1 MRAPRTGALLAVV
14 LLCTALVGACTSGG
28 HDDAVTPTAGASAA
42 PTPATAVPVPLT
54 TDGAVPSI
62 TIGVVV
68 SASSEPG
75 QGGDW
80 LGPAEGAQVAAY
92 RFNLDGATAV
102 TLRVSDDQ
110 GTAEGAADAVG
121 QLAAQGVSGVVL
133 ATSGS
138 HVTAA
143 LDAADAAGLPALL
156 PYETDPTVLDGHE
169 NRAWLTGP
177 YTEALDAAVSS
188 ALSQTGV
195 HAPFVVD
202 AGGALPSTVSAAQS
216 YSYSDGADTKPMT
229 DALTDAAGAG
239 SVDCVVIAGNAHAQ
253 ATVVRAIEG
262 TGTALPIILTP
273 QARSSAFPA
282 ALVEAGGSLNANM
295 TTVGVADSDPA
306 ALSTGERAG
315 GLSAFLGAIRL
326 MTQDPGQTDLF
337 GAEAFSASSARTADA
352 RAHDAVVALVRA
364 AEAAGSADP
373 AKVGTALASLRLG
386 NADGLAGADLT
397 FTGRTALAPS
407 SVVAL
412 TATSQDPGLRT
423 LPGGGAGPGLFWFA
437 TSSKN

>member
-28 HDDAVTPTAGASAA
+28 HDDAVTPTPASAA
-42 PTPATAVPVPLT
+42 PTPASAVPVALT

-80 LGPAEGAQVAAY
+80 LGPAEGAQ
-92 RFNLDGATAV
+92 
-102 TLRVSDDQ
+102 
-110 GTAEGAADAVG
+110 GTAEGAAAAVG

-143 LDAADAAGLPALL
+143 LDAAGAAGLPALL

-216 YSYSDGADTKPMT
+216 HSYSDGADTKPMT
-229 DALTDAAGAG
+229 DALTAAAGAG
-239 SVDCVVIAGNAHAQ
+239 SVDCVVIAGSAHAQ
-253 ATVVRAIEG
+253 ATAVRAIEG

-306 ALSTGERAG
+306 ALSTGERAE

-326 MTQDPGQTDLF
+326 MAQDPGQTDLF

-364 AEAAGSADP
+364 AEATGSTDP

-412 TATSQDPGLRT
+412 TATSQDPGLRA